1 MHHFP
6 FQNTFRSPHGVRSAF
21 SDAKAGN
28 QSAWS
33 ALIRLDFVFSAQI
46 FEQGMRA
53 KISKNIFV
61 SSLRCNIFL
70 SVNLLKF
77 PCKILI

>member
-33 ALIRLDFVFSAQI
+33 VLIKAGFCFRDQI
-46 FEQGMRA
+46 FAPAMSAKIA
-53 KISKNIFV
+53 KISLLTLSHFLPSA
-61 SSLRCNIFL
+61 SSLAISFWYLN
-70 SVNLLKF
+70 
-77 PCKILI
+77 